1 MPNPGIIFLVLGQGP
16 CLNPIKLYTKLKP
29 WSGTILR
36 FYANN
41 SINGEPPYQTD
52 GNRQFDLEL
61 ISMTRSSV
69 ALTEYQGILVS
80 TNIPAP
86 I

>member
-16 CLNPIKLYTKLKP
+16 CQNSIKLYTKLKP
-29 WSGTILR
+29 WIGTTLR
-36 FYANN
+36 VYANIN

-52 GNRQFDLEL
+52 ENRQFDLEL

-69 ALTEYQGILVS
+69 ALTEYHG
-80 TNIPAP
+80 T
-86 I
+86 